1 MKTFVEKAKKSDLLK
16 DKKNTT
22 VVTVTNKKK
31 QFGTGGD
38 IDMSTVRRDQKKM
51 FNKEETII
59 EKKGKK
65 FKEIKIET
73 TERKSVIPTNKLP
86 LMSGKRGRN
95 RKRSK
100 GKAKRLKTGSLDTL
114 ESDLSAE
121 KKIRKKKISAGV
133 SSSSNKGTLEKGQQL
148 KGDGMVIRVSNG
160 EANFLKGINE
170 GKLKKYAEAEDRLI
184 TKTNT
189 RQYMEDENNPDLKQT
204 LKMTLGEDSL
214 IGFAGKLE
222 RRDTQGRRSAS
233 NGKIS
238 VNKGSYLNAKME
250 QFEESMQ
257 QKVKEISG
265 PNSQTNIET
274 SAGVKAEDYHR
285 SDDSQDSS
293 IDYEEVGYVHDI
305 YSYRDSVQTN
315 QLTATLESLPG
326 NDFGDLNQIIMKNPG
341 ITNRHQSG
349 NHSNIPEMV
358 TLKGHVAGQS
368 NIENAEHPKQKNDNL
383 DVKGVLKNTQ
393 KVKVN
398 EKEKEKKPRKRVSFS
413 KHTENFK
420 FQKGEMLDKGLEKL
434 NSGSY
439 QEQVRSSGGDMLYS
453 DDSQSNIDSQQI
465 TDLEDLNKQE
475 SFRVNMGSMESEGF
489 MHYGSG
495 EPSLKNSNAS
505 SMKVRSPIYVSG
517 SRDQEGQSPILH
529 RKMVSGDNDMGNEII
544 FTDTAREPRPN
555 QNGAIYEHHAPNRQ
569 RQNQFSG
576 RAGFGNLSQ
585 EEKGSNRN
593 TNTDYAHLTQSQE
606 GLSAG
611 NSKRSIEK
619 NGNITRTRSNGS
631 RRNKNGGR
639 PKRVDFEEQDIIVNE
654 VDSGS
659 EYSEPNGTY
668 TNDEITP
675 SISSNEAVREVRMVV
690 ANKGDLINFPER
702 GDTQGILL
710 NHDRKVSRKDSGEE
724 KKRVSFN
731 FHKSGTFRE
740 EIREFNEGERSAADK
755 IKRLLN
761 QDSVPYVINEIT
773 SDGTST
779 NSLINGSKRSLKG
792 NKKKI
797 FYFQD
802 SSQISET
809 EESPKQPL
817 GIETPNFGAFWQSEH
832 MRKRSRDKQN
842 DIHGNRDFNYENKA
856 AGNRPNQHKR
866 VGTEGNRMAARDF
879 GKKKQLAIV
888 GEVSGVEMGVQEWS
902 GVRGYDSGS
911 QQVVVRGGD
920 TRNEQEVGHVSE
932 DVIVVSKRN
941 SSENLQVTEREVGK
955 KIKNNTSIMVRDLK
969 I

>member
-1 MKTFVEKAKKSDLLK
+1 MKTFVEKAMKSNLLT

-31 QFGTGGD
+31 RFGTGGD

-51 FNKEETII
+51 FHKEETII

-100 GKAKRLKTGSLDTL
+100 GKRVKTGSLETL
-114 ESDLSAE
+114 GSDQSAA

-133 SSSSNKGTLEKGQQL
+133 SSPNKGTLERGQQL

-160 EANFLKGINE
+160 DASFLKGHKE
-170 GKLKKYAEAEDRLI
+170 GNVKNGNKTENQLV
-184 TKTNT
+184 TKHNT
-189 RQYMEDENNPDLKQT
+189 RQNMENENNPDLMQT

-257 QKVKEISG
+257 QKVNEISG
-265 PNSQTNIET
+265 PNSETNIEV
-274 SAGVKAEDYHR
+274 SPEANKGHYQR
-285 SDDSQDSS
+285 GDSEDSS

-326 NDFGDLNQIIMKNPG
+326 NDFTDLNEIIMKNPG

-349 NHSNIPEMV
+349 NHTMIPEMV
-358 TLKGHVAGQS
+358 TLEGHVAG
-368 NIENAEHPKQKNDNL
+368 ENDLDDSKNLKKKSDTI
-383 DVKGVLKNTQ
+383 DVKGVLKNKQ
-393 KVKVN
+393 N
-398 EKEKEKKPRKRVSFS
+398 LEGSEKKHKKRVSFS

-420 FQKGEMLDKGLEKL
+420 FQKGKMLDTGFEKL

-453 DDSQSNIDSQQI
+453 EDSQPNNDTLQM
-465 TDLEDLNKQE
+465 TDLESLNKQE

-495 EPSLKNSNAS
+495 EPSLKNSNDS
-505 SMKVRSPIYVSG
+505 SMKVRSPGYVSG
-517 SRDQEGQSPILH
+517 SRDLRGQSPRLH
-529 RKMVSGDNDMGNEII
+529 KTMVSGDNDEGDEII
-544 FTDTAREPRPN
+544 FSDTAREPRRN
-555 QNGAIYEHHAPNRQ
+555 KNEAIYEHHTQSRQ

-593 TNTDYAHLTQSQE
+593 TNTDYTHLTQSQE
-606 GLSAG
+606 GVSAG
-611 NSKRSIEK
+611 NSKRSIEN
-619 NGNITRTRSNGS
+619 NGQITRTRSNGS
-631 RRNKNGGR
+631 RRNKNGGSD
-639 PKRVDFEEQDIIVNE
+639 KRVDFEEQDIIVNE

-659 EYSEPNGTY
+659 EYYEPNGMT
-668 TNDEITP
+668 TNEEITP
-675 SISSNEAVREVRMVV
+675 SISSHEALREVRMVV

-702 GDTQGILL
+702 GEAQGILVSR
-710 NHDRKVSRKDSGEE
+710 DRKGSRKDSGEE

-740 EIREFNEGERSAADK
+740 EIREFNEGEESAANK
-755 IKRLLN
+755 IKNLLN
-761 QDSVPYVINEIT
+761 QNSVPYVINEIA

-779 NSLINGSKRSLKG
+779 SSLIGGSKRSLKG

-817 GIETPNFGAFWQSEH
+817 NMETPNFGGFWASEH
-832 MRKRSRDKQN
+832 MRKRSKDKGN
-842 DIHGNRDFNYENKA
+842 DIQANRDFNYGNKAGGKQA
-856 AGNRPNQHKR
+856 AGNGPNQQRRGDVK
-866 VGTEGNRMAARDF
+866 GDNMAARDF

-911 QQVVVRGGD
+911 QQVVVRGEE
-920 TRNEQEVGHVSE
+920 TLNEQEVGHVSE

-941 SSENLQVTEREVGK
+941 SIENLKVTEREVGK
-955 KIKNNTSIMVRDLK
+955 KMQNNTSIMVGILK